1 MAGTT
6 SHLSD
11 IMGKE
16 KILVVDDEEDILEL
30 VSFSLLREGYRV
42 SCVSSG
48 EEALRLI
55 ESEVPDLI
63 VLDLML
69 PGIDGLEVAR
79 RLKVDPGTRGVP
91 VVMLTAKSEEA
102 DVVIGLEL
110 GADDYVT
117 KPFSPRVLVARV
129 KAVLRRHGQEPFA
142 DKSVLRIHDVV
153 IHRKG
158 YKVFVNE
165 KPVHL
170 TSTEFGILKLFAE
183 RPGWVYSRSAIIDA
197 VHGIGYS
204 VSDRSVDVQVYGLRK
219 KLGHAGDYIESVR
232 GVGYRLRGQA

>member
-1 MAGTT
+1 
-6 SHLSD
+6 
-11 IMGKE
+11 
-16 KILVVDDEEDILEL
+16 
-30 VSFSLLREGYRV
+30 
-42 SCVSSG
+42 
-48 EEALRLI
+48 
-55 ESEVPDLI
+55 
-63 VLDLML
+63 
-69 PGIDGLEVAR
+69 AR
-79 RLKVDPGTRGVP
+79 RLKLDPSTRGVP
-91 VVMLTAKSEEA
+91 IVMLTAKSEEA

-129 KAVLRRHGQEPFA
+129 KAVLRRNGQESLA

-158 YKVFVNE
+158 YKVFVNQ

-183 RPGWVYSRSAIIDA
+183 KPGWVYSRSAIIDA

-232 GVGYRLRGQA
+232 GVGYRLKGHA